1 MADQGFSFEVKEA
14 VPDDQRIDQ
23 SMLAPIQESQPTE
36 TENFSFSVREPSPEV
51 ADGKQT
57 EIDRA
62 KSMMGG
68 QLTAGVG
75 ALGGTGYGMATA
87 LNRNVQNLA
96 EQLRAMVP
104 RAETAEMITGR
115 GLPPAQGP
123 MSMDPAGGRGT
134 YNWAKAFGADELE
147 AAKARNMGEAW
158 RMKQQADSALA
169 KISQLAPEY
178 RGVPERAGLM
188 LPEYAGAG
196 PRGQSRTA
204 LPTPKPQ
211 QAPQPSVLQRMGSFM
226 GRHPIMSRTA
236 LGGVSGFG
244 AGFGAMEAARKYDKG
259 DIPGAALSGVG
270 ALASA
275 GTMIPATAPVA
286 IPLSF
291 AAPIVAEILEGSR
304 RERERNIPM
313 RRSFESLP
321 APSQEEIGVL
331 ERMGPATSRQALG
344 YLRR

>member
-23 SMLAPIQESQPTE
+23 SMLAPIQESQPSE

-96 EQLRAMVP
+96 EQLRSMAP
-104 RAETAEMITGR
+104 KAETAEMITGR

-123 MSMDPAGGRGT
+123 MSMDPAGGKGT

-147 AAKARNMGEAW
+147 AAKARNMSEAW
-158 RMKQQADSALA
+158 KMKQQADAALA
-169 KISQLAPEY
+169 KIGQIAPEY

-188 LPEYAGAG
+188 LPEYGGAG
-196 PRGQSRTA
+196 PRGQTRAA
-204 LPTPKPQ
+204 LPTPQPQ
-211 QAPQPSVLQRMGSFM
+211 QAPQPSALQRMGAFM
-226 GRHPIMSRTA
+226 GKHPIMSRTA
-236 LGGVSGFG
+236 LGGAAGFG
-244 AGFGAMEAARKYDKG
+244 AGFGGMEAARKFQQG
-259 DIPGAALSGVG
+259 DIPGAALSGLG
-270 ALASA
+270 ALSSV
-275 GTMIPATAPVA
+275 GSMIPATAPVA

-291 AAPIVAEILEGSR
+291 ATPVAAEVLEGAR
-304 RERERNIPM
+304 RERARNIPM
-313 RRSFESLP
+313 RRSFESRP
-321 APSQEEIGVL
+321 APEQEEIGVL
-331 ERMGPATSRQALG
+331 ERMGPAMSRQALG
-344 YLRR
+344 YLR